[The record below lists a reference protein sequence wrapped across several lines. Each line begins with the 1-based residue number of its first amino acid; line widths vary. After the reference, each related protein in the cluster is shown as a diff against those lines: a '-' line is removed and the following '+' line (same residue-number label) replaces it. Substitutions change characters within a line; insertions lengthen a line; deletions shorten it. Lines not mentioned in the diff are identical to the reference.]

1 MTKFYRTDLE
11 IPVIPAH
18 STISFYVKSQ
28 YGNQRVYLSD
38 ALMAAALYDLTGT
51 KTLMPMHINALK
63 ALGFSLVEQTA
74 PKEGDK
80 E

>member
-11 IPVIPAH
+11 IPEVPVH
-18 STISFYVKSQ
+18 STVGFYVKSQ
-28 YGNQRVYLSD
+28 YGNQRVYLTNP
-38 ALMAAALYDLTGT
+38 LMAAALYDLTGT
-51 KTLMPMHINALK
+51 KTLMPMHMSALK
-63 ALGFSLVEQTA
+63 ALGFSLVEKTA